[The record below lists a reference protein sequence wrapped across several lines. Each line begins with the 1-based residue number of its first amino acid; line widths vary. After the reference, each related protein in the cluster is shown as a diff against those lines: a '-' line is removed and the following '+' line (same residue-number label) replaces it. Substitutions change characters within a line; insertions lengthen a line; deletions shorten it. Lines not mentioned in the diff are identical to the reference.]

1 MAESLQENNLC
12 NFGSCHEITEVSDGY
27 HQNIG
32 VSSDVPLKSSCL
44 NQEMLVTIKTH

>member
-12 NFGSCHEITEVSDGY
+12 NFGSCHEITKVSDGY
-27 HQNIG
+27 HQNIR